1 MTKVSVLMPVYKTPK
16 KFLPNVEHISHVKFF
31 GLQLMKIVRRGEIIQ
46 TSIFGKI
53 PPCHQN

>member
-1 MTKVSVLMPVYKTPK
+1 MPAYKTPK

-31 GLQLMKIVRRGEIIQ
+31 GLQLMRIVRRGEITQ
-46 TSIFGKI
+46 ASIFGKI